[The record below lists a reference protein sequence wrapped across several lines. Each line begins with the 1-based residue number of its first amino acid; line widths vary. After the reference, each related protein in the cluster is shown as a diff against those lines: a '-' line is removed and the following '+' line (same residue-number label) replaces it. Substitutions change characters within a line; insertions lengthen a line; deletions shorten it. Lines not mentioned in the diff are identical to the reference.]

1 MYHHD
6 MKSLDGNYD
15 HTDSN
20 NGSSEIDAILSEN
33 LLRDLSKSLTNLIPQ
48 DEERNSLKSIEFV
61 VQ

>member
-6 MKSLDGNYD
+6 MKTLDGNHD
-15 HTDSN
+15 NTDSN
-20 NGSSEIDAILSEN
+20 NGPSEIGAILSEN

-48 DEERNSLKSIEFV
+48 DDERNSLKSIEFV